1 MNTHFFIV
9 IFLFVIAPIVI
20 IYLESKYSLAKKI
33 GAVLICY
40 GLGILIGNVG
50 ILPAASEAYHKL
62 LEGAVFIPFAK
73 MNEYLEAG
81 MVTKQDVTR
90 NAIGFV
96 QDMFTNI
103 TILLSLPLILFSL
116 DVKKW
121 MSQARTAIESLLIG
135 LFTVLLMIFIGWWM
149 FKGSIPE
156 IWKVSGL
163 LVGVYTGGTPNMAA
177 IKTALN
183 VTQEVYILTHTYE
196 MTLGAIY
203 LVFIFSVG
211 QKVFLWFLPAYKS
224 KDHQQDPDNPSIE
237 VPKMDLQ
244 EEFESYDGF
253 FRKGIFLP
261 VLAAF
266 GLSVAILGVS
276 FGISR
281 LFSPEFANAAVV
293 ILVTSLGI
301 ALSFVPRIRQ
311 IKKTFQLGMYL
322 ILIFC
327 VSVASM
333 ADVSKLADISI
344 NLFYYVGIAMFGSHI
359 LHAFIAR
366 FFKIDADTVIIS
378 GSALICSPPFVPV
391 VASALK
397 NREVILTGMFVGIAG
412 YAIGNY
418 LGVIVAY
425 ILKGF

>member
-1 MNTHFFIV
+1 MGTHFFLIV
-9 IFLFVIAPIVI
+9 FLFIISPIVI

-40 GLGILIGNVG
+40 GLGIFIGNVG
-50 ILPAASEAYHKL
+50 ILPVSSEAYHNL
-62 LEGAVFIPFAK
+62 LQGAVYLPFAK
-73 MNEYLEAG
+73 MKEYLATG
-81 MVTKQDVTR
+81 IVTDQDVTR
-90 NAIGFV
+90 NAIAFI

-103 TILLSLPLILFSL
+103 AILLCLPLILFSL

-121 MSQARTAIESLLIG
+121 MTHARAAIGSLLIG
-135 LFTVLLMIFIGWWM
+135 LATVLIMIFVGWWM

-156 IWKVSGL
+156 IWKVSGM

-183 VTQEVYILTHTYE
+183 VSQEVYILTHTYE
-196 MTLGAIY
+196 MSLGAIY
-203 LVFIFSVG
+203 LVFIFSIG
-211 QKVFLWFLPAYKS
+211 QKVFLWFLPPFKS
-224 KDHQQDPDNPSIE
+224 QAANTEEGMPKIE
-237 VPKMDLQ
+237 VPQIDLQ
-244 EEFESYDGF
+244 EEFESYNGF
-253 FRKGIFLP
+253 FKKDTFLP
-261 VLAAF
+261 LLAAF
-266 GLSVAILGVS
+266 GLSVLILGVS
-276 FGISR
+276 FALSK
-281 LFSPEFANAAVV
+281 LFSKDFANAAVV
-293 ILVTSLGI
+293 IFVTSFGI
-301 ALSFVPRIRQ
+301 ALSFVPRIRR

-327 VSVASM
+327 ISVASM
-333 ADVSKLADISI
+333 ADVSKLANISI
-344 NLFYYVGIAMFGSHI
+344 SLFYYVGIAMFGSHL
-359 LHAFIAR
+359 LHALVAR

-412 YAIGNY
+412 YAVGNY

-425 ILKGF
+425 ILK